1 MNPSLQLASFL
12 SVFLVRRIA
21 RRGVLRRPSVR
32 WTIGLAA
39 LAAFIGFCGFGVI
52 ALRQLISEPEQLS
65 PLLRVVGVSTPLW
78 VLTVFTVVRVLFLK
92 SGDLLELTY
101 SFPLTNRAR
110 TLGFMLFETSVVG
123 IGVTVMLG
131 ALVTGTVA
139 IGGVGVLDEV
149 IACLVM
155 PMIVAYLAAS
165 AYYLGMERLLLRLRL
180 ARLRAFVVPV
190 MLAATLVGVYLG
202 VSSQSERVLF
212 AAIGQGDDHFVIQ
225 LLFADIAAQ
234 HGMLV
239 ATAAWLAAI
248 ALLVVVVLAMAPR
261 QFDPTRRF
269 AIVPRLFGG
278 SELGAYF
285 AAHIRGIETITVCGI
300 SLAGSY
306 ALFLADVRLPPLLL
320 LAVTVQ
326 SVYAFVSTE
335 PLRACG
341 PRRHSPT
348 HRYVLVLAPQLVTLA
363 IIAVPISVLSA
374 LTGSQAA
381 EILSVVGFAVSNIV
395 VLTLAGIAF
404 PPEKG
409 NPFSVLA
416 GAAVAGLVTGTIML
430 GTNLLGLPALFTI
443 GVMLVLTLVAA
454 ALSITG
460 MDRIERTARHEVVV

>member
-1 MNPSLQLASFL
+1 MNPALQLASFL

-32 WTIGLAA
+32 WAIGLAA

-78 VLTVFTVVRVLFLK
+78 VLTAFTVVRVLFLR
-92 SGDLLELTY
+92 SGDLIELTY
-101 SFPLTNRAR
+101 TFPLTNRAR
-110 TLGFMLFETSVVG
+110 TLGFMLFETLVVG
-123 IGVTVMLG
+123 VGATVMLG

-139 IGGVGVLDEV
+139 IGGVAIVDAILT
-149 IACLVM
+149 CLVM
-155 PMIVAYLAAS
+155 PMVVAYLLAS
-165 AYYLGMERLLLRLRL
+165 AYHLGLERLLLGLRL
-180 ARLRAFVVPV
+180 ARLRAFLVPV
-190 MLAATLVGVYLG
+190 ILAATLVVVYLWT
-202 VSSQSERVLF
+202 SSQSERVLF
-212 AAIGQGDDHFVIQ
+212 AAMGQGDEDFVIS

-234 HGMLV
+234 HGMIV
-239 ATAAWLAAI
+239 ATTAWLAAV
-248 ALLVVVVLAMAPR
+248 ALLVGVVLAAAPR

-269 AIVPRLFGG
+269 AIIPRLFGR
-278 SELGAYF
+278 SEFGAYF

-306 ALFLADVRLPPLLL
+306 ALFLAGIRLPPLLL

-335 PLRACG
+335 PLRECG
-341 PRRHSPT
+341 PRRHTPMR
-348 HRYVLVLAPQLVTLA
+348 RYLLLLAPQLATLA
-363 IIAVPISVLSA
+363 IIAVPVSALSA

-409 NPFSVLA
+409 NPFSVIA

-460 MDRIERTARHEVVV
+460 MDRIERIARHEVVV